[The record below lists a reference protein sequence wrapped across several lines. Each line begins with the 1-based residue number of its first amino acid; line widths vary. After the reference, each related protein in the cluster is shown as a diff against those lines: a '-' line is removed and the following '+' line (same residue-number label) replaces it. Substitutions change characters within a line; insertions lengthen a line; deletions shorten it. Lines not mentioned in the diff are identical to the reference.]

1 MSELTIS
8 EFADRVSEIMPVIMK
23 EFVRH
28 QAGEFYKLKITM
40 PQFFV
45 LDIIKHSGE
54 SKMSDMARSLGV
66 TTAAMT
72 GIIGRLVR
80 DGYVVRIS
88 EPGDRR
94 IIKVRLTPKGM
105 RVVGDM
111 IERRKQI
118 TIKMFGFISA
128 KEREDYLNIISHI
141 SEHLKMDQRKDE
153 D

>member
-153 D
+153 A